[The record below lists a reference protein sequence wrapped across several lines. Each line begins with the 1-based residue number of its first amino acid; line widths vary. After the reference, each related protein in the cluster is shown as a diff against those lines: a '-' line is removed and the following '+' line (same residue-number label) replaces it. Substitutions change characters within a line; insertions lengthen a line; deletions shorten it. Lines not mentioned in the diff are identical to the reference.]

1 MIDTKYMELA
11 LELAQK
17 GRGWVAPN
25 PMVGAVIV
33 KDGKI
38 IGEGYHKKYGEL
50 HAERNALAKATTSVK
65 GATMYVTLE
74 PCCHVGKT
82 PPCTEAI
89 IESGISRVVIGSTD
103 PNPLVSGK
111 GIEILRSHG
120 IEVIEGVLK
129 QQCDKMNQVFFHYI
143 DTEKPFVVMKYAM
156 TMDGKIATYTGE
168 SKWITGET
176 ARNNVQQSRHEYAA
190 IMVGIGTVLSDNP
203 LLTCRMENG
212 KNPIRI
218 ICDTQLQ
225 IPFDS
230 QIVKTA
236 REVPTIIATANKDK
250 DRQEFLEKAGCKVL
264 VLPKRES
271 HVDLEALMIELGNL
285 KIDSILLEGGGTLN
299 WSALEMGIVQKVQ
312 CYIAPKL
319 FGGSNAKTPVGGQGV
334 AEPNKAIELIN
345 TTVKQIG
352 EDFLLESEVKA
363 RCLQE

>member
-38 IGEGYHKKYGEL
+38 ISEGYHKKYGEL
-50 HAERNALAKATTSVK
+50 HAERNALVNATTSVK

-89 IESGISRVVIGSTD
+89 IESGISRVAVGSTD

-111 GIEILRSHG
+111 GIEILRNHG

-129 QQCDKMNQVFFHYI
+129 QQCDKLNQVFFHYI
-143 DTEKPFVVMKYAM
+143 GTGKPFVVMKYAM
-156 TMDGKIATYTGE
+156 TMDGKIATYTGR
-168 SKWITGET
+168 SKWITGEI
-176 ARNNVQQSRHEYAA
+176 ARNNVQQSRHEYTA

-218 ICDTQLQ
+218 ICDTQLK

-230 QIVKTA
+230 EIVKTA
-236 REVPTIIATANKDK
+236 KEVPTIIATANIDK
-250 DRQEFLEKAGCKVL
+250 VRQEFLEKSGCKVL
-264 VLPKRES
+264 VLPKRKS
-271 HVDLEALMIELGNL
+271 HVDLVALMTELGDL
-285 KIDSILLEGGGTLN
+285 RIDSILLEGGGTLN
-299 WSALEMGIVQKVQ
+299 WSALESGIVQKVQ

-319 FGGSNAKTPVGGQGV
+319 FGGRNAKTPVGGQGV
-334 AEPNKAIELIN
+334 IEPNKAFELIH
-345 TTVKQIG
+345 TTVTQIG